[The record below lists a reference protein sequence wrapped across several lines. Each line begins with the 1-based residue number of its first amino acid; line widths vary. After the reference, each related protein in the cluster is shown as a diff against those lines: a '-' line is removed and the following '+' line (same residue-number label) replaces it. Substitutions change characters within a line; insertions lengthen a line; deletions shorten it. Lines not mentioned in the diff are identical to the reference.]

1 MATDLTGTA
10 EYTETMMDGIDLL
23 AITDVLLNCRPKKN
37 MTEVNAIWPGLIS
50 QGLARRWR

>member
-1 MATDLTGTA
+1 
-10 EYTETMMDGIDLL
+10 MMDGIDLL
-23 AITDVLLNCRPKKN
+23 AITDVLSNRRAKKN